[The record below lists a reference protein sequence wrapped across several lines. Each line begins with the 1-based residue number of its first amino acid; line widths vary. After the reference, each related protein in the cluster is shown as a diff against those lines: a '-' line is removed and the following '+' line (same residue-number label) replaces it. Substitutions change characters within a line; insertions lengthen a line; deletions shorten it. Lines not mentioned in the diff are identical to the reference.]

1 MVEHEGPAGEGG
13 SREGACGGAEDG
25 RTANGRREDL
35 LGGEEKEKAEAEAK
49 AKAEAEAEATAE
61 KETETETVKETGEK
75 EQNEVEL

>member
-35 LGGEEKEKAEAEAK
+35 LGGEEKGARREGEG
-49 AKAEAEAEATAE
+49 EAEAEATAE